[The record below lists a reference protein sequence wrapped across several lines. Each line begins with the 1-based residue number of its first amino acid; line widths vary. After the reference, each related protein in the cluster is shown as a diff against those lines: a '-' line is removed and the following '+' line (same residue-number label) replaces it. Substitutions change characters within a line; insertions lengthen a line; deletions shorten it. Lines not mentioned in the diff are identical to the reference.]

1 MVVQKKLK
9 DEAKGIDGIKK
20 VWEDIVS
27 VHDKLYSWYQDDEL
41 YHNIGF
47 LVACEGKR
55 RSAAAEIVVD
65 IYTKTKDTDKDHV
78 KRDVKGRIGSFFA
91 EIAKESDDGKE
102 RDKDYLS
109 AFDIDKITYDIEKK
123 YLRAFLLYSNIYPTI
138 KVIRER
144 EAELRSG
151 SGKNKGMANETH
163 IERFPFE
170 KYYRID
176 WDVEHINPQTPS
188 TETNAAKEE
197 IDAVSNLVLL
207 DSATNRGYHNAPFGA
222 KRQEIIERDKKG
234 KYILPQTK
242 RVFLKYNNPDPT
254 WVEWTKQDQEAYMQE
269 LAEMIGYVQ
278 GKQQEV

>member
-1 MVVQKKLK
+1 MK
-9 DEAKGIDGIKK
+9 
-20 VWEDIVS
+20 S
-27 VHDKLYSWYQDDEL
+27 Y
-41 YHNIGF
+41 
-47 LVACEGKR
+47 
-55 RSAAAEIVVD
+55 
-65 IYTKTKDTDKDHV
+65 
-78 KRDVKGRIGSFFA
+78 VKGRIRSFFA
-91 EIAKESDDGKE
+91 EIAKESDDGKK